1 MTFTN
6 EGTWDR
12 VIRILAFALGYAARV
27 NRDGRKEERCQP
39 NCGRSDGARGL

>member
-12 VIRILAFALGYAARV
+12 VIRILKALAFGYAGRLD
-27 NRDGRKEERCQP
+27 RDGRKEERCQP
-39 NCGRSDGARGL
+39 KYG